1 MGHKWVPACKTPTPT
16 ERSNALAPST
26 HAAVAL
32 WVAHNHCHT
41 IMMPMGA
48 TTVARCLCGYMH
60 CSMER
65 RPAAC
70 RRVCAARG
78 STTSGWHQPC
88 HLRARCMCVGSKLPV
103 AAGPGEGST
112 GSITTAMVPT
122 YVSQAHVLAAAA
134 AHHWAVG
141 CSLPPPPPPRG
152 CASVNVRA
160 GWRLIA
166 AVWCATQLAVPNF
179 GRYIMMQQPA
189 LAGLRHFGMAILD
202 ACTRLVSH
210 GKHRD

>member
-1 MGHKWVPACKTPTPT
+1 MRQCCSGLLLCCDHHWLGPNNAVGRGKQRQDLHCEGRTLEMGHKWVPACKTPTPT

-141 CSLPPPPPPRG
+141 CSLPG
-152 CASVNVRA
+152 C
-160 GWRLIA
+160 
-166 AVWCATQLAVPNF
+166 VP
-179 GRYIMMQQPA
+179 
-189 LAGLRHFGMAILD
+189 
-202 ACTRLVSH
+202 V
-210 GKHRD
+210 

>member
-141 CSLPPPPPPRG
+141 CSLPPPPPPGGGPGVLGGGGGGCCSRRG
-152 CASVNVRA
+152 GNTVGGAELWTIHHDAAAS
-160 GWRLIA
+160 
-166 AVWCATQLAVPNF
+166 T
-179 GRYIMMQQPA
+179 GRTA
-189 LAGLRHFGMAILD
+189 SLW
-202 ACTRLVSH
+202 H
-210 GKHRD
+210 GHP

>member
-141 CSLPPPPPPRG
+141 CSLPPPPPPG
-152 CASVNVRA
+152 
-160 GWRLIA
+160 G
-166 AVWCATQLAVPNF
+166 VP
-179 GRYIMMQQPA
+179 
-189 LAGLRHFGMAILD
+189 
-202 ACTRLVSH
+202 V
-210 GKHRD
+210 